1 MRKRIQVPVGVHFFL
16 QKFYS
21 APKAHA
27 IELKLL
33 TEKPQLHALP
43 VRTSCSFSQV
53 ELTLHSTVTPLGLV
67 LRRTKYFLAG
77 TFAFSSSLEL

>member
-16 QKFYS
+16 QKLYS

-33 TEKPQLHALP
+33 IEKSQLHGASYQNLLLIFP
-43 VRTSCSFSQV
+43 GR
-53 ELTLHSTVTPLGLV
+53 
-67 LRRTKYFLAG
+67 AD
-77 TFAFSSSLEL
+77 SSLYCNSAGSSVAQDKVLPCWHLCLL